1 MKISLLATQGV
12 FHSALLIIGNH
23 LDILFR
29 CTKFRPTME
38 LTNSRQLFWRRGLF
52 TREKI

>member
-12 FHSALLIIGNH
+12 FHSALLLISNR

-29 CTKFRPTME
+29 FTKFRPTME
-38 LTNSRQLFWRRGLF
+38 DTNSRQLFWRRGLF

>member
-1 MKISLLATQGV
+1 MKISLLASRGV
-12 FHSALLIIGNH
+12 FHSELLILSNG

-29 CTKFRPTME
+29 FTKFRPTME
-38 LTNSRQLFWRRGLF
+38 DTNSRQLFWRRGLF